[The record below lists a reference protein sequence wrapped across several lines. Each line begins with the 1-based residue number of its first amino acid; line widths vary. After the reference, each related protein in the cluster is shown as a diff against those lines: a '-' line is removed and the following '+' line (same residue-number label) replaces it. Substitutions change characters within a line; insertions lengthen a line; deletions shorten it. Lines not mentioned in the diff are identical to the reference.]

1 MATVFHLKLQT
12 HLLHQLCILL
22 CATKNTLWVPAV
34 GPKTFCSFLSIND
47 SVTFSRPSS
56 LSTNPC
62 DAQNIFGHWLSFLL
76 YRYPVPLQIFWLD
89 GVAGFYHPEKTS
101 ACFCC
106 CPILHVRKQP
116 PDDVCSGHVLVYR
129 HEELLSLAIDVFYLV
144 CIVCAPYC
152 TGVAR
157 RRQQPCSHTLHRL
170 MIVWELEMRLMLW
183 IPGHY
188 RPWYFDGPAK

>member
-1 MATVFHLKLQT
+1 MPQRTHFECQQLVLRPSVPSFQLTIQLHLVGQVPCLRIHVT
-12 HLLHQLCILL
+12 HR
-22 CATKNTLWVPAV
+22 
-34 GPKTFCSFLSIND
+34 
-47 SVTFSRPSS
+47 TFSAIDWASYFIGTPCRFKSFGWMESLPFTIQRRLLPAFAAVLSS
-56 LSTNPC
+56 MLGSNRLMMYALAMYWC
-62 DAQNIFGHWLSFLL
+62 IGMKNFL
-76 YRYPVPLQIFWLD
+76 V
-89 GVAGFYHPEKTS
+89 
-101 ACFCC
+101 
-106 CPILHVRKQP
+106 
-116 PDDVCSGHVLVYR
+116 
-129 HEELLSLAIDVFYLV
+129 LAIDVFYLV